1 MSKKFEIF
9 ISYRRKGGYDTA
21 KLLYDRLRMDGYS
34 VSFDID
40 TLQKGD
46 FDRELENRVREC
58 KDFLVVLN
66 HGVFDRFFDPNYNP
80 KDDWVR
86 REIACAIIDN
96 KNIVP
101 LILDGFEWPKN
112 PLSPDVKDL
121 ARKNGIDLNPKH
133 FEAAY
138 ATLKQRFLISQPRWA
153 VKHKKK
159 IVSILSV
166 LSLAILA
173 AVVYLYSAMTKQMDE
188 MSAEMAER
196 AERAKQRRLERQQEI
211 DSLARENEKKDSIIR
226 YRDSLA
232 NARRERRM
240 QDSIRQDSL
249 LKLAQSQ
256 YEAPKTTGKKLAGK
270 HLNKSLHWIGP
281 GDAAGREIFEKL
293 IPTGIQKTACSGNG
307 ININVTK
314 PDCEKN
320 EGKVECSYSPS
331 LVLTDCSNKFMDI
344 LNMNTEFRTG
354 LQNDEAAAK
363 RELANELRNANF
375 SNLISKI
382 QKHR

>member
-1 MSKKFEIF
+1 MANKFEIF

-21 KLLYDRLRMDGYS
+21 KLLYDRLRLDGYS

-40 TLQKGD
+40 TLQRGN
-46 FDRELENRVREC
+46 FDKELENRVREC

-66 HGVFDRFFDPNYNP
+66 PGIFDRFYDPNHNP

-86 REIACAIIDN
+86 REIACALIDD

-101 LILDGFEWPKN
+101 LVLDGFEWPKN
-112 PLSPDVKDL
+112 PLPPDVSDL
-121 ARKNGIDLNPKH
+121 TRKNGIDLNPKH

-138 ATLKQRFLISQPRWA
+138 ANLKQKFLISQPHWV

-159 IVSILSV
+159 IISILSV
-166 LSLAILA
+166 LSLAIIT
-173 AVVYLYSAMTKQMDE
+173 AVVYLYFAFTE

-196 AERAKQRRLERQQEI
+196 NERAAQRKLERQQER
-211 DSLARENEKKDSIIR
+211 DSLAREMEKKDSIIR

-232 NARRERRM
+232 NVRRERRM

-256 YEAPKTTGKKLAGK
+256 AENSKIAGKKSS
-270 HLNKSLHWIGP
+270 NKSLHWIGTN
-281 GDAAGREIFEKL
+281 DAVGREIFEKL

-331 LVLTDCSNKFMDI
+331 LVLTDCSNKLVDI
-344 LNMNTEFRTG
+344 LNINTEFRTG

-382 QKHR
+382 EKRR